1 VLITII
7 LINNLK
13 RLKKTDH
20 KMLKIYNN
28 YDNNKLDFYVIIFFV
43 KNKLDEDFIKSLVVI
58 ASGICRGNDPYE
70 LVNGAFEY
78 LKKNWNKYE
87 EHPNLKAIAVLKMK
101 GLFIDEI
108 RKNKNFENN
117 LVNEDGSDI
126 EISDSS
132 QIDIVDKIQISTEY
146 SKVLKI
152 IQSMGDKCRE
162 ILMLAADEMDMRE
175 MQIKTE
181 VNSLGTVL
189 SRLSN
194 CRKELRERMLHA

>member
-1 VLITII
+1 MDQHLRKKMSTNS
-7 LINNLK
+7 LPFNNYKNNLD
-13 RLKKTDH
+13 LS
-20 KMLKIYNN
+20 IY
-28 YDNNKLDFYVIIFFV
+28 DIINV
-43 KNKLDEDFIKSLVVI
+43 MKNSLNQDFIKSLVVI
-58 ASGICRGNDPYE
+58 AAGISKNSDPYE

-78 LKKNWNKYE
+78 IKKNWEKYE

-108 RKNKNFENN
+108 RKNKNFDNN
-117 LVNEDGSDI
+117 LVNEDGSDV

-132 QIDIVDKIQISTEY
+132 QIDIVEKIQISSEY

-162 ILMLAADEMDMRE
+162 ILMLAADEMDMKE
-175 MQIKTE
+175 MQIKTG

-194 CRKELRERMLHA
+194 CRKELRERMLHAWWN

>member
-1 VLITII
+1 MDKHLCKKMSPNSLSFTNYK
-7 LINNLK
+7 NNLN
-13 RLKKTDH
+13 LS
-20 KMLKIYNN
+20 IY
-28 YDNNKLDFYVIIFFV
+28 DIINFM
-43 KNKLDEDFIKSLVVI
+43 KNSLNEDFIKSLVVI
-58 ASGICRGNDPYE
+58 AAGISKNSDPYE

-78 LKKNWNKYE
+78 IKKNWEKYE

-108 RKNKNFENN
+108 RKNKNFDNN
-117 LVNEDGSDI
+117 LVNEDNSDI

-132 QIDIVDKIQISTEY
+132 QIDIVERIQISTEY

-162 ILMLAADEMDMRE
+162 ILMLAADEMDMKE
-175 MQIKTE
+175 MQIKTG

>member
-1 VLITII
+1 MDQQLRKKMSTNS
-7 LINNLK
+7 LPFNNYKNNLD
-13 RLKKTDH
+13 LS
-20 KMLKIYNN
+20 IY
-28 YDNNKLDFYVIIFFV
+28 DIINFM
-43 KNKLDEDFIKSLVVI
+43 KNSLNQDFIKSLVVI
-58 ASGICRGNDPYE
+58 VMGISKNSDPYE

-78 LKKNWNKYE
+78 IKKNWEKYE

-108 RKNKNFENN
+108 RKNKNVDNN

-126 EISDSS
+126 EITDSS
-132 QIDIVDKIQISTEY
+132 QIDIVERIQISTEY

-152 IQSMGDKCRE
+152 IQGMGDKCRE
-162 ILMLAADEMDMRE
+162 ILMLVADEMDMKE
-175 MQIKTE
+175 MQIKTG

-194 CRKELRERMLHA
+194 CRKELRERMLHAWWN

>member
-1 VLITII
+1 MDQHLREKMSTNS
-7 LINNLK
+7 LLFNKYKNNLE
-13 RLKKTDH
+13 LS
-20 KMLKIYNN
+20 IY
-28 YDNNKLDFYVIIFFV
+28 DIINV
-43 KNKLDEDFIKSLVVI
+43 MKNSLNQDFIKSLVVI
-58 ASGICRGNDPYE
+58 AAGISKNSDPYE

-78 LKKNWNKYE
+78 IKKNWEKYE

-108 RKNKNFENN
+108 RKNKNFDNN

-132 QIDIVDKIQISTEY
+132 QIDIVEKIQISAEH

-162 ILMLAADEMDMRE
+162 ILMLAADEMDMKE
-175 MQIKTE
+175 MQIKTG

-194 CRKELRERMLHA
+194 CRRELRERMLHA

>member
-1 VLITII
+1 MDQHLRKKMSTNS
-7 LINNLK
+7 LPFNNYKNNLD
-13 RLKKTDH
+13 LS
-20 KMLKIYNN
+20 IY
-28 YDNNKLDFYVIIFFV
+28 DIINV
-43 KNKLDEDFIKSLVVI
+43 MKNSLNQDFIKSLVVI
-58 ASGICRGNDPYE
+58 AAGISKNSDPYE

-78 LKKNWNKYE
+78 IKKNWEKYE

-108 RKNKNFENN
+108 RKNKNFDNN

-132 QIDIVDKIQISTEY
+132 QIDIVEKIQISSEY

-162 ILMLAADEMDMRE
+162 ILMLAADEMDMKE
-175 MQIKTE
+175 MQIKTG

>member
-1 VLITII
+1 MGLSLCKKMNINTII
-7 LINNLK
+7 FNCNKSNLD
-13 RLKKTDH
+13 LSTYDI
-20 KMLKIYNN
+20 IY
-28 YDNNKLDFYVIIFFV
+28 LM
-43 KNKLDEDFIKSLVVI
+43 KNKLNEDFIKSLVVI
-58 ASGICRGNDPYE
+58 AAGISKNSDPYE

-78 LKKNWNKYE
+78 IKKNWEKYE

-108 RKNKNFENN
+108 RKNKNFDNN

-132 QIDIVDKIQISTEY
+132 QIDIVEKIQINTEY

-152 IQSMGDKCRE
+152 IQGMGDKCRE
-162 ILMLAADEMDMRE
+162 ILMLAADEMDMKE
-175 MQIKTE
+175 MQIKKG

-194 CRKELRERMLHA
+194 CRKEIRERMLHA

>member
-1 VLITII
+1 MGLSLCKKMNINTII
-7 LINNLK
+7 FNCNKSNLD
-13 RLKKTDH
+13 LSTYDI
-20 KMLKIYNN
+20 IY
-28 YDNNKLDFYVIIFFV
+28 LM
-43 KNKLDEDFIKSLVVI
+43 KNKLNEDFIKSLVVI
-58 ASGICRGNDPYE
+58 AAGISKNSDPYE

-78 LKKNWNKYE
+78 IKKNWEKYE

-108 RKNKNFENN
+108 RKNKNVDNN
-117 LVNEDGSDI
+117 LVSEDGSDI
-126 EISDSS
+126 EITDSS
-132 QIDIVDKIQISTEY
+132 QIDIVERIQISTEY

-152 IQSMGDKCRE
+152 IQGMGDKCRE
-162 ILMLAADEMDMRE
+162 ILMLAADEMDMKE
-175 MQIKTE
+175 MQIKTG

>member
-1 VLITII
+1 MDQYLREKMSTNSIPFNKYK
-7 LINNLK
+7 NNLD
-13 RLKKTDH
+13 LS
-20 KMLKIYNN
+20 IY
-28 YDNNKLDFYVIIFFV
+28 DIINV
-43 KNKLDEDFIKSLVVI
+43 MKNSLNQDFIKSLVVI
-58 ASGICRGNDPYE
+58 AAGISKNSDPYE

-78 LKKNWNKYE
+78 IKKNWEKYE

-108 RKNKNFENN
+108 RKNKNFDNN

-152 IQSMGDKCRE
+152 IQGMGDKCRE

-175 MQIKTE
+175 MQIKTG

-194 CRKELRERMLHA
+194 CRKELRERMLNA

>member
-1 VLITII
+1 MGLSLCKKMNINTII
-7 LINNLK
+7 FNCNKSNLY
-13 RLKKTDH
+13 LSTYDI
-20 KMLKIYNN
+20 IY
-28 YDNNKLDFYVIIFFV
+28 LM
-43 KNKLDEDFIKSLVVI
+43 KNKLNEDFIKSLVVI
-58 ASGICRGNDPYE
+58 AAGISKNSDPYE

-78 LKKNWNKYE
+78 IKKNWEKYE

-108 RKNKNFENN
+108 RKNKNFDNN

-132 QIDIVDKIQISTEY
+132 QIDIVEKIQINTEY

-152 IQSMGDKCRE
+152 IQGMGDKCRE
-162 ILMLAADEMDMRE
+162 ILMLAADEMDMKE
-175 MQIKTE
+175 MQIKTG

>member
-1 VLITII
+1 MDQHLREKMSTNS
-7 LINNLK
+7 LLFNKYKNNLE
-13 RLKKTDH
+13 LS
-20 KMLKIYNN
+20 IY
-28 YDNNKLDFYVIIFFV
+28 DIINV
-43 KNKLDEDFIKSLVVI
+43 MKNSLNQDFIKSLVVI
-58 ASGICRGNDPYE
+58 AAGISKNSDPYE

-78 LKKNWNKYE
+78 IKKNWEKYE

-108 RKNKNFENN
+108 RKNKNFDNN

-132 QIDIVDKIQISTEY
+132 QIDIVEKIQISAEH

-162 ILMLAADEMDMRE
+162 ILMLAADEMDMKE
-175 MQIKTE
+175 MQIKTG

>member
-1 VLITII
+1 MDQYLREKMSTNSIPFNKYK
-7 LINNLK
+7 NNLD
-13 RLKKTDH
+13 LS
-20 KMLKIYNN
+20 IY
-28 YDNNKLDFYVIIFFV
+28 DIINV
-43 KNKLDEDFIKSLVVI
+43 MKNSLNQDFIKSLVVI
-58 ASGICRGNDPYE
+58 AAGISKNSDPYE

-78 LKKNWNKYE
+78 LKKNWEKYE

-108 RKNKNFENN
+108 RKNKNFDNN

-152 IQSMGDKCRE
+152 IQGMGDKCRE

-194 CRKELRERMLHA
+194 CRKELRERMLNA

>member
-1 VLITII
+1 MDKHLCKKMSPNSLSFTNYK
-7 LINNLK
+7 NNLD
-13 RLKKTDH
+13 LS
-20 KMLKIYNN
+20 IY
-28 YDNNKLDFYVIIFFV
+28 DIINFM
-43 KNKLDEDFIKSLVVI
+43 KNSLNEDFIKSLVVI
-58 ASGICRGNDPYE
+58 AAGISKNSDPYE

-78 LKKNWNKYE
+78 IKKNWEKYE

-108 RKNKNFENN
+108 RKNKNFDNN
-117 LVNEDGSDI
+117 LVNEDNSDI

-132 QIDIVDKIQISTEY
+132 QIDIVEKIQISTEY

-162 ILMLAADEMDMRE
+162 ILMLAADEMDMKE
-175 MQIKTE
+175 MQIKTG

>member
-1 VLITII
+1 MLTTII

-28 YDNNKLDFYVIIFFV
+28 YNDNKLDFYVIIFFV

-108 RKNKNFENN
+108 RKTKNFENN

-126 EISDSS
+126 EITDSS
-132 QIDIVDKIQISTEY
+132 QIDIVERIQISTEY

-152 IQSMGDKCRE
+152 IQGMGDKCRE
-162 ILMLAADEMDMRE
+162 ILMLAADEMDMKE
-175 MQIKTE
+175 MQIKTG

-194 CRKELRERMLHA
+194 CRKELRERILHA

>member
-1 VLITII
+1 MDQQLRKKMSTNSHPFNNYK
-7 LINNLK
+7 NNLD
-13 RLKKTDH
+13 LS
-20 KMLKIYNN
+20 IY
-28 YDNNKLDFYVIIFFV
+28 DIINFM
-43 KNKLDEDFIKSLVVI
+43 KNSLNQDFIKSLVVI
-58 ASGICRGNDPYE
+58 AAGISKNSDPYE

-78 LKKNWNKYE
+78 IKKNWEKYE

-108 RKNKNFENN
+108 RKNKNVDNN
-117 LVNEDGSDI
+117 LVSEDGSDI
-126 EISDSS
+126 EITDSS
-132 QIDIVDKIQISTEY
+132 QIDIVERIQISTEY

-152 IQSMGDKCRE
+152 IQGMGDKCRE
-162 ILMLAADEMDMRE
+162 ILMLAADEMDMKE
-175 MQIKTE
+175 MQIKTG

>member
-1 VLITII
+1 MDQHLRKKMSTNS
-7 LINNLK
+7 LPFNNYKNNLD
-13 RLKKTDH
+13 LS
-20 KMLKIYNN
+20 IY
-28 YDNNKLDFYVIIFFV
+28 DIINV
-43 KNKLDEDFIKSLVVI
+43 MKNSLNQDFIKSLVVI
-58 ASGICRGNDPYE
+58 AAGISKNSDPYE

-78 LKKNWNKYE
+78 IKKNWEKYE

-108 RKNKNFENN
+108 RKNKNFDNN

-132 QIDIVDKIQISTEY
+132 QIDIIERIQISTEY

-162 ILMLAADEMDMRE
+162 ILMLAADEMDMKE
-175 MQIKTE
+175 MQIKTG

-194 CRKELRERMLHA
+194 CRKELRERMLHAWWN

>member
-1 VLITII
+1 MDQHLREKMSTNS
-7 LINNLK
+7 LQFNKYKNNLD
-13 RLKKTDH
+13 LSICD
-20 KMLKIYNN
+20 
-28 YDNNKLDFYVIIFFV
+28 IINV
-43 KNKLDEDFIKSLVVI
+43 MKNSLNQDFIKSLVVI
-58 ASGICRGNDPYE
+58 AAGISKNSDPYE

-78 LKKNWNKYE
+78 IKKNWEKYE

-108 RKNKNFENN
+108 RKNKNFDNN

-132 QIDIVDKIQISTEY
+132 QIDIVEKIQINTEY

-152 IQSMGDKCRE
+152 IQGMGDKCRE
-162 ILMLAADEMDMRE
+162 ILMLAADEMDMKE
-175 MQIKTE
+175 MQIKTG
-181 VNSLGTVL
+181 VNSLGSVL

-194 CRKELRERMLHA
+194 CRKELRERMLHAWWN

>member
-1 VLITII
+1 MDQHLRKKMSTNS
-7 LINNLK
+7 LPFNNYKNNLD
-13 RLKKTDH
+13 LS
-20 KMLKIYNN
+20 IY
-28 YDNNKLDFYVIIFFV
+28 DIINV
-43 KNKLDEDFIKSLVVI
+43 MKNSLNQDFIKSLVVI
-58 ASGICRGNDPYE
+58 AAGISKNSDPYE

-78 LKKNWNKYE
+78 IKKNWEKYE

-108 RKNKNFENN
+108 RKNKNFDNN

-132 QIDIVDKIQISTEY
+132 QIDIIEKIQISSEY

-162 ILMLAADEMDMRE
+162 ILMLAADEMDMKE
-175 MQIKTE
+175 MQIKTG

-194 CRKELRERMLHA
+194 CRKELRERMLHAWWN

>member
-1 VLITII
+1 MDQHLREKMSTNS
-7 LINNLK
+7 LLFNKYKNNLE
-13 RLKKTDH
+13 LS
-20 KMLKIYNN
+20 IY
-28 YDNNKLDFYVIIFFV
+28 DIINV
-43 KNKLDEDFIKSLVVI
+43 MKNSLNQDFIKSLVVI
-58 ASGICRGNDPYE
+58 AAGISKNSDPYE

-78 LKKNWNKYE
+78 IKKIWEKYE

-108 RKNKNFENN
+108 RKNKNFDNN

-132 QIDIVDKIQISTEY
+132 QIDIVEKIQISAEH

-162 ILMLAADEMDMRE
+162 ILMLAADEMDMKE
-175 MQIKTE
+175 MQIKTG

>member
-1 VLITII
+1 MDPKLRKKMSTNS
-7 LINNLK
+7 LPFNNYKNNLD
-13 RLKKTDH
+13 LS
-20 KMLKIYNN
+20 IY
-28 YDNNKLDFYVIIFFV
+28 DIINFM
-43 KNKLDEDFIKSLVVI
+43 KNSLNQDFIKSLVVI
-58 ASGICRGNDPYE
+58 AAGISKNSDPYE

-78 LKKNWNKYE
+78 IKKNWEKYE

-108 RKNKNFENN
+108 RKNKNFDNN

-132 QIDIVDKIQISTEY
+132 QIDIVEKIQISAEH

-162 ILMLAADEMDMRE
+162 ILMLAADEMDMKE
-175 MQIKTE
+175 MQIKTG

-194 CRKELRERMLHA
+194 CRKELKERMLHA